1 MSEFEREPSPE
12 EQERERLVK
21 VIREYLSDD
30 EDYLLQEHPDN
41 DDLRMAVDASLLAEG
56 LDPDEILLSSGE
68 YTDVRY
74 KESEGGSDEV

>member
-21 VIREYLSDD
+21 VIREHLPDD
-30 EDYLLQEHPDN
+30 EDYLLGEHPEV

-56 LDPDEILLSSGE
+56 LDPDEILLDSGE

-74 KESEGGSDEV
+74 KDSEGGSDEV

>member
-1 MSEFEREPSPE
+1 MSEHEREPSPE

-30 EDYLLQEHPDN
+30 EDYLLQEHPDV

-56 LDPDEILLSSGE
+56 LDPDEILLDSGE

-74 KESEGGSDEV
+74 AENEGDNGEV